1 MGKVSDRPRR
11 DRKADLR
18 DGERQT
24 RRGGAGV
31 RQEDPADAAP
41 RARPRAA
48 AGAGGAVKEIRAR
61 SLHDKWLRTD
71 PAYRREYQALE
82 GEFALIEAMI
92 QARADAR
99 LTSGTARA
107 PHGDHSGG
115 DRSAREWAH
124 EAFDANAG
132 AARQG
137 DRNAAAD
144 FVRADRD
151 GKGSRRCVLGF
162 ARLGV
167 NGLGFCHEPRECD
180 PST

>member
-1 MGKVSDRPRR
+1 LGKVSDRPRR

-99 LTSGTARA
+99 LTQAQLARRMGTTQ
-107 PHGDHSGG
+107 
-115 DRSAREWAH
+115 
-124 EAFDANAG
+124 
-132 AARQG
+132 AAI
-137 DRNAAAD
+137 
-144 FVRADRD
+144 
-151 GKGSRRCVLGF
+151 
-162 ARLGV
+162 ARLESG
-167 NGLGFCHEPRECD
+167 RTK
-180 PST
+180 PSTRTLERLAKATGMRLRISFEPIGTGKAHDVAC

>member
-1 MGKVSDRPRR
+1 LGKVSDRPRR

-99 LTSGTARA
+99 LTQAQLARRMGTTQA
-107 PHGDHSGG
+107 
-115 DRSAREWAH
+115 
-124 EAFDANAG
+124 
-132 AARQG
+132 
-137 DRNAAAD
+137 
-144 FVRADRD
+144 VI
-151 GKGSRRCVLGF
+151 
-162 ARLGV
+162 ARLESG
-167 NGLGFCHEPRECD
+167 RTK
-180 PST
+180 PSTRTLERLAKATGMRLRISFEPIGTGKAHDVAC

>member
-99 LTSGTARA
+99 LTQAQLARRMGTTQA
-107 PHGDHSGG
+107 
-115 DRSAREWAH
+115 
-124 EAFDANAG
+124 
-132 AARQG
+132 
-137 DRNAAAD
+137 
-144 FVRADRD
+144 VI
-151 GKGSRRCVLGF
+151 
-162 ARLGV
+162 ARLESG
-167 NGLGFCHEPRECD
+167 RTK
-180 PST
+180 PSTRTLERLAKATGMRLRISFEPIGTGKAHDVAC